1 MAGFAPLLWEFW
13 RTNVSQGHIAY
24 PQPRFPL
31 GSFLPSTPDRR
42 AIREPARDVPV
53 IAECDLAVLGGG
65 PAGVCAAAAAGRM
78 GKSVVLVER
87 YGHFGGTATAANV
100 NIWHELYG
108 TDNKTKVIGGL
119 GEEIIRRLQKWGGA
133 DNSAKDGETGTWAID
148 TELAKLAMDDVVIG
162 SGVKVLLHTWL
173 ADVVREGRRIK
184 AAIVEGKSGRG
195 AIVANSFIDCTG
207 DADLVRRA
215 GAATQCGN
223 GAGYWQ
229 PPTLCFRVMVGSG
242 EVQPLHEVQA
252 ELHKLKMDYN
262 GQPYPC
268 FLWGRSMPLEPREI
282 MLAGTRVLGVN
293 VGETADFTRAEI
305 EARYQMRWVVE
316 QMRRRKGW
324 EKMRIADIA
333 AQIGARES
341 YRIVADHQYTRE
353 DLLEGRWFEDT
364 IAQGS
369 YRVDIHHVDGAGLT
383 FEYLDG
389 RREVVDGERRVR
401 HERWDGAA
409 PDAPPRDTLCYF
421 IPYRSLIVRDL
432 DNVLAAGRCIGADHV
447 AAAGLRVMINAMSFG
462 QAAGTAAA
470 MAEGGAVRQV
480 PIDRLRARLIRDGV
494 PLLSNR

>member
-1 MAGFAPLLWEFW
+1 MVTPMTSE
-13 RTNVSQGHIAY
+13 Y
-24 PQPRFPL
+24 PQPTFPL
-31 GSFLPSTPDRR
+31 QPFVPQSPTGRTVQES
-42 AIREPARDVPV
+42 ARTIPV
-53 IAECDLAVLGGG
+53 IAECDLAFLGGG
-65 PAGVCAAAAAGRM
+65 PAGVCAAAAAARM
-78 GKSVVLVER
+78 GKTVVLVER
-87 YGHFGGTATAANV
+87 YGYFGGTATAASV

-108 TDNKTKVIGGL
+108 TDHKTKVIGGI

-133 DNSAKDGETGTWAID
+133 ENSAKDGETGTWAID

-173 ADVVREGRRIK
+173 AGVVRQGRRIT
-184 AAIVEGKSGRG
+184 AAVVESKSGRG
-195 AIVANSFIDCTG
+195 AIMADSFIDCTG

-215 GAATQCGN
+215 GAATQSGN

-229 PPTLCFRVMVGSG
+229 PPTLCFRVMVGGG

-268 FLWGRSMPLEPREI
+268 FLWGQHMPLEPREI

-293 VGETADFTRAEI
+293 VGQTADFTRAEV
-305 EARYQMRWVVE
+305 EARYQMRWVVQ
-316 QMRRRKGW
+316 QMRHRKGW
-324 EKMRIADIA
+324 QQMRIVDIA

-341 YRIVADHQYTRE
+341 YRIVADHQYSRE
-353 DLLEGRWFEDT
+353 DLLEGRWFEDA
-364 IAQGS
+364 IAQGT
-369 YRVDIHHVDGAGLT
+369 YRVDIHHVKDAGLT

-389 RREVVDGERRVR
+389 RREIIDGQRRIR
-401 HERWDGAA
+401 RERWDGAA

-421 IPYRSLIVRDL
+421 VPYRSLIVRDL
-432 DNVLAAGRCIGADHV
+432 DNVLAAGRNIGADHV

-470 MAEGGAVRQV
+470 MAPGGNVRQV
-480 PIDRLRARLIRDGV
+480 PIDMLRTQLVRDGV
-494 PLLSNR
+494 PLLPKP